1 MKLLQTGDQMRK
13 MYYSYLA
20 ASRLNVSEVFLYQLC
35 YDAIWTL
42 ARALNDTINGM
53 MIIKM

>member
-1 MKLLQTGDQMRK
+1 MRK